1 MVQRDTSSNDNIEKL
16 AREVQQLISEKEK
29 KKDWKFNNCW
39 FDEKKKKTIW
49 FGPSDDPVISEA
61 LKLPF
66 FTTAHALNHWS
77 KDKMMAFI
85 S

>member
-1 MVQRDTSSNDNIEKL
+1 MPLLKRPTAIKPLS
-16 AREVQQLISEKEK
+16 
-29 KKDWKFNNCW
+29 W
-39 FDEKKKKTIW
+39 FKGILHQMIGNSTIAGLMKKKKKTFW